1 MNTKHGGEKL
11 DELVVLIHMLNGLV
25 FGSANK
31 ERDMWELKYRQ
42 RKGEMG
48 WNVLKFEKMDDMFA
62 RMMQLSETNSS
73 GMSYKCQ
80 YIPC

>member
-1 MNTKHGGEKL
+1 
-11 DELVVLIHMLNGLV
+11 
-25 FGSANK
+25 
-31 ERDMWELKYRQ
+31 MWELKYRQ

-62 RMMQLSETNSS
+62 RMNQLSEQNTS

-80 YIPC
+80 YIPKA

>member
-1 MNTKHGGEKL
+1 
-11 DELVVLIHMLNGLV
+11 
-25 FGSANK
+25 
-31 ERDMWELKYRQ
+31 MWELKYRQ